1 MRKNLRQL
9 LGSLLSAVIVIAFAT
24 TCAYA
29 ASASSFTR
37 LFGETRYETMSRII
51 QTAFPDHS
59 DYAVLASG
67 DNFPDALAASSLAGA
82 LHAPIILTS
91 SSTLSDEARSEIQRL
106 NVKTVAI
113 VGGPFAVSAAVEHQ
127 VAQIT
132 SGGSVIRF
140 FGNTRIETALAIYRE
155 APLSLPVKWSRNA
168 IIATSSNFADAL
180 SISPYAFVSSS
191 PIFLV
196 DSAAGLNSGVQEALS
211 RESFDGGIIVGGA
224 VAVSQSIESQ
234 LLYHQLSVT
243 RLSGD
248 TRYNT
253 SAEIG
258 RFVLSSLNSNP
269 NDVVFATGAN
279 FPDALAGG
287 VLAGVKNTA
296 LLLVENKY
304 SPTISFA
311 EQNIPYVQNLY
322 VLGGK
327 SAVNSSTANSISLR
341 YGLGEVEPDPSE
353 YVNVGGVTPGAFCK
367 KIYSGKKALSKH
379 GTVMI
384 CSADPGTNLY
394 RWREYTGW

>member
-132 SGGSVIRF
+132 SGGRPDSIC
-140 FGNTRIETALAIYRE
+140 
-155 APLSLPVKWSRNA
+155 KRNA
-168 IIATSSNFADAL
+168 C
-180 SISPYAFVSSS
+180 VR
-191 PIFLV
+191 
-196 DSAAGLNSGVQEALS
+196 AGCL
-211 RESFDGGIIVGGA
+211 
-224 VAVSQSIESQ
+224 
-234 LLYHQLSVT
+234 
-243 RLSGD
+243 RL
-248 TRYNT
+248 
-253 SAEIG
+253 
-258 RFVLSSLNSNP
+258 
-269 NDVVFATGAN
+269 
-279 FPDALAGG
+279 
-287 VLAGVKNTA
+287 
-296 LLLVENKY
+296 
-304 SPTISFA
+304 
-311 EQNIPYVQNLY
+311 
-322 VLGGK
+322 
-327 SAVNSSTANSISLR
+327 
-341 YGLGEVEPDPSE
+341 
-353 YVNVGGVTPGAFCK
+353 
-367 KIYSGKKALSKH
+367 
-379 GTVMI
+379 
-384 CSADPGTNLY
+384 
-394 RWREYTGW
+394 